1 MRAVPIVLLGA
12 GLVFGSGDAQA
23 APEDDLKA
31 FRHFYQ
37 QRFPDVPFEDFANGI
52 YAIDESRR
60 EEWEQMEEFPQYEFD
75 IDDGEVLFHEQFA
88 NGRSMADC
96 FPGYESG
103 IRQIYPYWDAQRG
116 EVVTMEWA
124 INMCREANGEE
135 PLNYRKGP
143 LAQISAYLAYLSRG
157 NIIDVK
163 IPAGDPRALA
173 AYEEGQRF
181 YYSRRGQLNFSCASC
196 HATALGT
203 NLRAELIGPALG
215 QALSGLSEAVG
226 GSRHAASPLQ
236 GMHPADPG
244 QAVRAAEP
252 GVSQSGVLPHL
263 HEQRDSAQRTRQPTL
278 IKVRR

>member
-12 GLVFGSGDAQA
+12 GLVFGSGVAQA

-75 IDDGEVLFHEQFA
+75 IDAGEVLFHEQFA
-88 NGRSMADC
+88 NARSMADC

-103 IRQIYPYWDAQRG
+103 VRQNYPYWDAERG

-124 INMCREANGEE
+124 INMCREANDEK
-135 PLNYRKGP
+135 PLKYRKGP

-215 QALSGLSEAVG
+215 QVSHFPVYRKQWGEVG
-226 GSRHAASPLQ
+226 TLHRRYRGCIQQIRARPFVPQSREYRNLEYFHTYMSNGIPLNGPGSRH
-236 GMHPADPG
+236 
-244 QAVRAAEP
+244 
-252 GVSQSGVLPHL
+252 
-263 HEQRDSAQRTRQPTL
+263 
-278 IKVRR
+278 

>member
-12 GLVFGSGDAQA
+12 GLVFGSGVAQA

-75 IDDGEVLFHEQFA
+75 IDAGEVLFHEQFA
-88 NGRSMADC
+88 NARSMADC

-103 IRQIYPYWDAQRG
+103 VRQNYPYWDAERG

-124 INMCREANGEE
+124 INMCREANDEK
-135 PLNYRKGP
+135 PLKYRKGP

-157 NIIDVK
+157 NVIDVK

-181 YYSRRGQLNFSCASC
+181 YYSRRGSAQL
-196 HATALGT
+196 L
-203 NLRAELIGPALG
+203 LRVVPRHRPRNEPPRRAHRPCPRSGEP
-215 QALSGLSEAVG
+215 LSGLSEAVG
-226 GSRHAASPLQ
+226 KSARCIAATGDASSRSGPGRSCRTGSIAIWST
-236 GMHPADPG
+236 
-244 QAVRAAEP
+244 
-252 GVSQSGVLPHL
+252 S
-263 HEQRDSAQRTRQPTL
+263 TPT
-278 IKVRR
+278 